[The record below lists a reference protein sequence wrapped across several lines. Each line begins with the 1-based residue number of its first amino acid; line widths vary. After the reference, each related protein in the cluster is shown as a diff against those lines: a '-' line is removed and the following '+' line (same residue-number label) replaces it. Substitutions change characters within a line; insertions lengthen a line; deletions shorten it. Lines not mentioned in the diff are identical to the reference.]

1 MNKIHSKSKNIIL
14 MIGDGLR
21 HQYFFKQLNS
31 KHSIA
36 AVFILSSKYPKPLAK
51 TKEENDAWNW
61 FFKRRDEFEKKKL
74 TQALDLKPQSKPDI
88 INLEGSKLNSSETLS
103 LIKKYS
109 PEFIAVFGI
118 GIIKEEILSYCP
130 DFFYNLHVGIPEY
143 YRGSSCNF
151 WPIYNRDFKNLG
163 ATVHKIEKGVD
174 TGKIAEKK
182 TITLESNDNEQSI
195 MWKTLEVGIQLMN
208 ETINKWKRGTLQ
220 LKVQKKIGKKY
231 KMNEFNPA
239 VILNVKLMVES
250 GELKSKLELTLAQQ

>member
-1 MNKIHSKSKNIIL
+1 

-21 HQYFFKQLNS
+21 HQYFFRQLNFR
-31 KHSIA
+31 HSIA
-36 AVFILSSKYPKPLAK
+36 TVFILSSKYPKPLAK

-61 FFKRRDEFEKKKL
+61 FFKRRDEFEKNTL
-74 TQALDLKPQSKPDI
+74 IQTLDLKSQSKPDI
-88 INLEGSKLNSSETLS
+88 INLEGSNLNSSETLS
-103 LIKKYS
+103 LIKKCS
-109 PEFIAVFGI
+109 PGFIAVFGI

-130 DFFYNLHVGIPEY
+130 DSFYNLHVGIPEY

-151 WPIYNRDFKNLG
+151 WPIYNRDLKNLG

-182 TITLESNDNEQSI
+182 NITLESSDNEQSI
-195 MWKTLEVGIQLMN
+195 MLKTLKVGTQLMN

-220 LKVQKKIGKKY
+220 LKVQKKIGKQY

-239 VILNVKLMVES
+239 AILNVKLMVES
-250 GELKSKLELTLAQQ
+250 GELRSKLESTIAQQ